1 MGSGWYEPWNRDRHP
16 DAADKGASGTGG
28 ACVERPRG
36 DPVYQRGAAFGPSGS
51 CGEAAAPAGESEGS
65 AGAGIFAVLLDGDFC
80 GLAGCPPVD
89 AERERFGLFF
99 QLLPACWGRGV
110 GRTAAALAL
119 TSLRRSFP
127 AARVLADAAAENT
140 ASIRILEGLGFCR
153 TAVHPGALRRS
164 GESWD
169 VWDYRLRCGG

>member
-1 MGSGWYEPWNRDRHP
+1 MSP
-16 DAADKGASGTGG
+16 GTGTVTLTPLTK
-28 ACVERPRG
+28 AHLEQAALVWSDPAVIRYTNVERPLDRAG
-36 DPVYQRGAAFGPSGS
+36 AAEKLRRLLESQRGLP
-51 CGEAAAPAGESEGS
+51 EPV
-65 AGAGIFAVLLDGDFC
+65 IFAVLLDGDFC

-110 GRTAAALAL
+110 GRTAAALTL

-127 AARVLADAAAENT
+127 AAQVLADAAAENT